1 MNEADIASEYR
12 ESMKEK
18 ASIARS
24 AGRER
29 AACGMKT
36 DMIPTKREYESKCG
50 EVMVYNYNR
59 PMTWSEFKAWDAA
72 HRKEYLEFVSNRYK
86 VGGHYLANMF
96 CVSAQSVNLEV
107 KSVDAKI
114 YRRQGAKN
122 KGEAAEWDAFLA
134 KKVTDT
140 KPTEKEAVNDIQP
153 IEKKEG
159 KTVEEN
165 QFKLT
170 VNSGEVEAHGKTAEV
185 MPKLVTYL
193 GGILPKSVKVKIIW
207 EVEE

>member
-1 MNEADIASEYR
+1 MNEADIAIEYR

-18 ASIARS
+18 ESIARS
-24 AGRER
+24 VGRER

-50 EVMVYNYNR
+50 EVMTYNYNR
-59 PMTWSEFKAWDAA
+59 PMTWKEFKAWDEA
-72 HRKEYLEFVSNRYK
+72 HRKEYIEFLFRKYNASTRELGEMFGVSY
-86 VGGHYLANMF
+86 
-96 CVSAQSVNLEV
+96 
-107 KSVDAKI
+107 KSVWCEATALNAK
-114 YRRQGAKN
+114 
-122 KGEAAEWDAFLA
+122 F
-134 KKVTDT
+134 KKR
-140 KPTEKEAVNDIQP
+140 TEKQTFEQLKAWERFLHPTNETYTEEQQV
-153 IEKKEG
+153 KEE

-170 VNSGEVEAHGKTAEV
+170 INSGEVEAHGKTAEV